1 VKYLKWILIAVGVVL
16 IVALGVYLFGAEGG
30 IGGLV
35 ALIGALLFG
44 RRRKPMSDADRD
56 DLIEIADD
64 GLEAAESRAEM
75 ERDNREREA
84 VASTE
89 ADAIALEER
98 ANAAGSD
105 DAPWRRR
112 RD

>member
-1 VKYLKWILIAVGVVL
+1 MKYLKWILISIGIVLVVAV
-16 IVALGVYLFGAEGG
+16 GVYLFGAEGG

-35 ALIGALLFG
+35 ASVGAMLLG
-44 RRRKPMSDADRD
+44 RGRKPMSDADRD
-56 DLIEIADD
+56 ELLEIADD

-84 VASTE
+84 VAATE
-89 ADAIALEER
+89 ADARALEEK

-112 RD
+112 